1 MSSKSFF
8 FTFYSDLR
16 KGVEV
21 SNLNK
26 NDSVK
31 ASSDQEIVKE
41 SKGVGASS
49 SKSPPVARQSWGRNT
64 YSKEVT
70 RGGSDK
76 ASHSKGDVHN
86 DIEDE
91 DAKSLSDEDD
101 VINLE
106 QLGRISGAR
115 IGKKS
120 TNQDDEEEEEVS
132 VLLFD
137 VTHLGNLHCTSS
149 CLISLIY
156 HLRFIS
162 FLFICCISDT
172 QRQQQ

>member
-1 MSSKSFF
+1 MSLIVNTSSKLLFSSFS
-8 FTFYSDLR
+8 SDLR

-26 NDSVK
+26 NNSVK
-31 ASSDQEIVKE
+31 ASSDQEIAKE

-64 YSKEVT
+64 DSKEVT
-70 RGGSDK
+70 RGGIDK
-76 ASHSKGDVHN
+76 ASHSKGDVEN
-86 DIEDE
+86 AIEDE
-91 DAKSLSDEDD
+91 EAKSLSDDDD

-120 TNQDDEEEEEVS
+120 TNQEDEEDEEVS

-137 VTHLGNLHCTSS
+137 VTHLGNLYCISS
-149 CLISLIY
+149 CLFSLIC
-156 HLRFIS
+156 HLRLPSLI
-162 FLFICCISDT
+162 
-172 QRQQQ
+172 